1 MEKTFAQYSS
11 GWLFLT
17 AAALCLWG
25 AKGKV
30 YYSCGADLE
39 SMERG
44 LILSPG
50 FPNNY
55 YPGTHCVWQFFIPV
69 RTHLILEILDFD
81 VFESSN
87 ETPDPWDG
95 FFSSSKRKNKE
106 MFPIE
111 ENSDLPIT
119 LATTKSSVLAGMS
132 KATQKHSSPGAQSK
146 GLAGRY
152 DGFPVTTSKKEEYK
166 QTSEEKQ
173 FRQMEEPKEIVK
185 AQPDGLPFT
194 VAGNT
199 TTQQQN
205 ISGLEMN
212 RDLKGKVLL
221 AHLTARRRDEDMGE
235 SQTLSTTALP
245 RESSTTQQSSA
256 DVCPHDVLYV
266 SDLITFSSRFCGTN
280 LPLNKTMVFSSSLEM
295 VEVIMELITTT
306 DRGRGFAM
314 LFEYK
319 NITEPNVMDVVRQDG
334 KENTMMLAII
344 TGIVFFALVLLSTL
358 CITCRQKMCPKRNP
372 SNAHSDQENGIQ
384 NSAIDINELQLV
396 VPTRE
401 NENNNHTV
409 SQDQAVTS
417 SGGST
422 EHSSRHT
429 DPDMP
434 SSMSAVTTETGS
446 DEVFIIS
453 AGPGASGLSF
463 TTYRIQDKNLKRS
476 VTSPASVSDWLTS
489 DHMAP
494 GAGTVDKGNTQAEN
508 HHPRQRTWSARTF
521 HDLLTPLPQLQ
532 KKWYS
537 WTTNSPFTKL
547 VDSSGLSTSTR
558 NQSVTTRKVISATE
572 IEGISDIVYSDSS
585 TCTASYPL
593 TQSAQRQ
600 GKLSS
605 SSLKKS
611 RFGNPYFGFLTS
623 SPDCKEVR
631 PLDPSRH
638 MGVTPPLDNQSHGPP
653 GLKSNLINCSK
664 TKELSIEM
672 DKSKPA
678 FVISEEGDDQQPLV
692 LAEHFSQCRDTLS
705 EQNVVYAS
713 VKAMPDKPPVV
724 LTVQGDSSARPPNF
738 TLDLPIWEKSPNL
751 YSNHMKTDNSSRGQ
765 CSLPSADTNTIES
778 PWNFDSLTA
787 HTLCQ
792 TSVQ

>member
-1 MEKTFAQYSS
+1 MDKTFALSSS

-17 AAALCLWG
+17 AVAFCLRAAN
-25 AKGKV
+25 GKV
-30 YYSCGADLE
+30 YYSCGAVLE

-95 FFSSSKRKNKE
+95 FFSSSKGKNKE
-106 MFPIE
+106 MFPTE

-119 LATTKSSVLAGMS
+119 LAATKSSVLAGMS
-132 KATQKHSSPGAQSK
+132 KATQKHSSPGAQLK
-146 GLAGRY
+146 GLANRY

-173 FRQMEEPKEIVK
+173 FRLMEEPKEIAK
-185 AQPDGLPFT
+185 ARSDGLPFN

-199 TTQQQN
+199 TMLRQN

-221 AHLTARRRDEDMGE
+221 AHLTARRTDEVIGE

-266 SDLITFSSRFCGTN
+266 SDFITFSSRFCGTN
-280 LPLNKTMVFSSSLEM
+280 LPLNKTMVFSSFLEM

-314 LFEYK
+314 LFEYR
-319 NITEPNVMDVVRQDG
+319 NITEPKVMDVMKQDG

-358 CITCRQKMCPKRNP
+358 CITCRSSLHVVTCTWNYFTDQV
-372 SNAHSDQENGIQ
+372 SNANVSDLSCSKTLI
-384 NSAIDINELQLV
+384 
-396 VPTRE
+396 
-401 NENNNHTV
+401 
-409 SQDQAVTS
+409 S
-417 SGGST
+417 SKL
-422 EHSSRHT
+422 
-429 DPDMP
+429 P
-434 SSMSAVTTETGS
+434 
-446 DEVFIIS
+446 
-453 AGPGASGLSF
+453 
-463 TTYRIQDKNLKRS
+463 DKNLKRS
-476 VTSPASVSDWLTS
+476 VTSPACVSDWLTS
-489 DHMAP
+489 DHVAP

-521 HDLLTPLPQLQ
+521 HDLLTPLPHLQ

-547 VDSSGLSTSTR
+547 VDSSGLSSSTR

-585 TCTASYPL
+585 TSTTSYPL

-631 PLDPSRH
+631 LLDPPRH
-638 MGVTPPLDNQSHGPP
+638 MGVTPPLDNQSHGPT

-713 VKAMPDKPPVV
+713 VKAVPDKQPVV
-724 LTVQGDSSARPPNF
+724 LTVQGDSSARPANF

-751 YSNHMKTDNSSRGQ
+751 YSNHMKTYSSSRGQ

-778 PWNFDSLTA
+778 PQNFDSLTA
-787 HTLCQ
+787 QTLCQ

>member
-1 MEKTFAQYSS
+1 MDKTFAQSSS

-17 AAALCLWG
+17 AVAFCLRAAN
-25 AKGKV
+25 GKV
-30 YYSCGADLE
+30 YYSCGAVLE

-81 VFESSN
+81 VFGSSN

-95 FFSSSKRKNKE
+95 FFSSSKGKNKK
-106 MFPIE
+106 MFPTE
-111 ENSDLPIT
+111 ANSDLPIT

-132 KATQKHSSPGAQSK
+132 KATQKHSSPGAQLK
-146 GLAGRY
+146 GLANRY

-173 FRQMEEPKEIVK
+173 FRLMEEPKEIAK
-185 AQPDGLPFT
+185 ARSDGLPFT

-199 TTQQQN
+199 TTLRQN

-221 AHLTARRRDEDMGE
+221 AHLTARRTDEVIGE
-235 SQTLSTTALP
+235 SQTLSTAALP
-245 RESSTTQQSSA
+245 RESSTTQQSSV

-266 SDLITFSSRFCGTN
+266 SDLITFSSRFCGRN
-280 LPLNKTMVFSSSLEM
+280 LPLNKTMVFSSFLEM

-314 LFEYK
+314 LFEYR
-319 NITEPNVMDVVRQDG
+319 NITEPKVMDVVKQDG

-358 CITCRQKMCPKRNP
+358 CITCRQKMCLKRNP
-372 SNAHSDQENGIQ
+372 SNAHSDQE
-384 NSAIDINELQLV
+384 
-396 VPTRE
+396 
-401 NENNNHTV
+401 
-409 SQDQAVTS
+409 
-417 SGGST
+417 
-422 EHSSRHT
+422 
-429 DPDMP
+429 
-434 SSMSAVTTETGS
+434 
-446 DEVFIIS
+446 
-453 AGPGASGLSF
+453 
-463 TTYRIQDKNLKRS
+463 DKNLKRS
-476 VTSPASVSDWLTS
+476 VTSPACVSDWLTS
-489 DHMAP
+489 DHVAP

-547 VDSSGLSTSTR
+547 VDSSGLSSSTR

-585 TCTASYPL
+585 TSTTSYPL

-631 PLDPSRH
+631 LLDPSKH
-638 MGVTPPLDNQSHGPP
+638 MGVTPPLDNQSHGPT

-692 LAEHFSQCRDTLS
+692 LAEHFSQCRETLS

-713 VKAMPDKPPVV
+713 VKAVPDKQPVV
-724 LTVQGDSSARPPNF
+724 LTVRGGSSARPANF

-751 YSNHMKTDNSSRGQ
+751 YSNHMKTYSSSRGQ
-765 CSLPSADTNTIES
+765 CSLPSADTNTLES
-778 PWNFDSLTA
+778 PQNFDSLTA